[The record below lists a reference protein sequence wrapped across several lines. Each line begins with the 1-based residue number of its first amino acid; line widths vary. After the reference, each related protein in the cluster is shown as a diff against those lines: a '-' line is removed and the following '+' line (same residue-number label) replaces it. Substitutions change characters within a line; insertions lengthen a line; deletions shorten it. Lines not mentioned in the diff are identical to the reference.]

1 MPYSV
6 LTTSGMRRRP
16 RSAMRRLVL
25 DVSSILILTGLLLL
39 LDAAITL
46 VWQEPVTAAIG
57 LVARSNLDKR
67 YLSYQTAPLSV
78 IDHDALAGLRS
89 RRERIAFL
97 ARREQHQLKTGDA
110 IGTLEIPKI
119 GASYTLIQGTD
130 AGSLEKGPGH
140 YPQTALPGMGRTV
153 AVAGHR
159 TTYLAPFKQ
168 INELAPGDPILLTMP
183 YGRFAYRVQYLRIV
197 QPTALSV
204 IRDVGYERLVL
215 SACNPLYSAAQRI
228 IVFAKLKSVKP
239 LGPA

>member
-159 TTYLAPFKQ
+159 TTYLAPFSH
-168 INELAPGDPILLTMP
+168 IDALRRGDTITLQLP
-183 YGRFAYRVQYLRIV
+183 YGTFVYRVSGHVIV
-197 QPTALSV
+197 GSGDLSV
-204 IRDVGYERLVL
+204 LRPRDHEVL
-215 SACNPLYSAAQRI
+215 ALQACNPRFFATQRY
-228 IVFAKLKSVKP
+228 IVYALPVAS
-239 LGPA
+239 PA